1 VLRLGP
7 VALTAL
13 FLPAAR
19 AGFPRAAF
27 LLKSYSIRGIGG
39 GGCPATAWP
48 FDTRGDRLKGLPS
61 APYSTGKTPGET
73 PRGDRRGGGCG
84 SKGGVA
90 GRSAT
95 ESMLILEGGDRASAP
110 STTESNDMF
119 ATKVFTSSSSSPY
132 DCSEPQDSPLLSS
145 EMTDAPRNRL
155 PSSVGLAPLA
165 NLASSETWATA
176 PLAISRTS

>member
-1 VLRLGP
+1 MRGLGP
-7 VALTAL
+7 TGA
-13 FLPAAR
+13 FFSPRPAQASQSEIVV
-19 AGFPRAAF
+19 

-48 FDTRGDRLKGLPS
+48 FDTRGDRRNGDPS
-61 APYSTGKTPGET
+61 APYSTGKTPGDT
-73 PRGDRRGGGCG
+73 PRGDRLGGGCG
-84 SKGGVA
+84 KSGGVA

-95 ESMLILEGGDRASAP
+95 ESMLILEGGDRAKAP

-119 ATKVFTSSSSSPY
+119 ATSVFTSSSSSPY

-155 PSSVGLAPLA
+155 PSSVGLAPFA